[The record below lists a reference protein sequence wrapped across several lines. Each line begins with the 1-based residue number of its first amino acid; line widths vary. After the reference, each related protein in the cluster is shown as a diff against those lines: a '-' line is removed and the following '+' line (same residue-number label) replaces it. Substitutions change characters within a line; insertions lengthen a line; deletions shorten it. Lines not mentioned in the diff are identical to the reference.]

1 MNSKF
6 FALLAA
12 AVSVLAAPAF
22 ATHPEE
28 DCQVRFDV
36 AAALKAAGQDA
47 QPVKVV
53 FVFSGNMPEMDPQE
67 PERISP
73 PASGPWIYRKEVYSN
88 LEERRLQ
95 EIKIQSA
102 KYNQDTGKPLWTY
115 TVGPAALSDDAAAK
129 SAAAVCSQF
138 AD

>member
-1 MNSKF
+1 MNAKF
-6 FALLAA
+6 FALLAV
-12 AVSVLAAPAF
+12 AVSLAAPAF

-53 FVFSGNMPEMDPQE
+53 FVFSGNVPDVDPQE

-73 PASGPWIYRKEVYSN
+73 PASGPWIYRKEIYSN
-88 LEERRLQ
+88 LEERQLQ

-102 KYNQDTGKPLWTY
+102 KYDQDTGKPLWTY
-115 TVGPAALSDDAAAK
+115 TVGSAALSDDPAAK